1 MIDPWQ
7 RIREKKA
14 IDGESRSALVG
25 MYGARGKKALDAVD
39 QGMVKKYRDFFVV
52 TGSSGDHVVSDGVC
66 TCRDFAFRQKPC
78 GHIIAVR
85 IAEET
90 GTFVTVD
97 AWYQETWKG

>member
-7 RIREKKA
+7 RIHA
-14 IDGESRSALVG
+14 
-25 MYGARGKKALDAVD
+25 KKALDAESREMLAALYGSRGKKAMDAVD
-39 QGMVKKYRDFFVV
+39 GGLVKKYRDFFVV
-52 TGSSGDHVVSDGVC
+52 AGSSGNHVVSEGVC

-78 GHIIAVR
+78 AHILAVR

-90 GTFVTVD
+90 GAYTAIN